1 MKRGMWWP
9 IGLAGVLAATV
20 AANIWVAVIANDD
33 PSFAIE
39 PDYYKK
45 AVEWDTTLA
54 QDRHNVALGWR
65 LTPAMSAIA
74 PDGTSLLSAQLT
86 DSTGV
91 AISGAVVRV
100 AALAVA
106 RASDVHD
113 MTLAPQSGAGN
124 YAVRFDARRAGE
136 WELRFDATLGG
147 EHFTQMSRVR
157 VSSRAERRRRAGA
170 QQSWAHEGS
179 TVRSSW
185 PSRPLTRSSGSLDSL
200 PLARDD
206 LR

>member
-39 PDYYKK
+39 PDYYRK
-45 AVEWDTTLA
+45 AVQWDTTLA
-54 QDRHNVALGWR
+54 QDRHNVSLGWR

-74 PDGTSLLSAQLT
+74 PDGTSLLSAQFT
-86 DSTGV
+86 DSTGA
-91 AISGAVVRV
+91 AISGAVIRV

-113 MTLAPQSGAGN
+113 MTLTPQAGAGD

-136 WELRFDATLGG
+136 WELRFDAKLGA

-157 VSSRAERRRRAGA
+157 VSSRAERRRRGV
-170 QQSWAHEGS
+170 EGS

-185 PSRPLTRSSGSLDSL
+185 PSRPLARLSGSLDSL
-200 PLARDD
+200 SLARDD
-206 LR
+206 L